1 MKGND
6 ATVEHLQKVLIAELT
21 AVNQYFLHSRMFENW
36 GLHKLAKYEYEESID
51 EMRHADHLIKRIL
64 FLEGL
69 PNLQRLEKLFIGQD
83 APEML
88 RCDLKLEEIAMPL
101 LREADRSLRKHRR
114 LRFTNPLRSNPQ
126 GRGGARRLPRNPAPA
141 DRHDGRRELYPA
153 AERGRR
159 GLTIPTHPAP
169 QPERFTQTRTRGCR
183 SLRTQS
189 PRPEAATRFSMVR
202 SVPSTASLHSL
213 PTARRR
219 TAAMAA
225 CSSPTRRRVPRRHGR
240 S

>member
-83 APEML
+83 VPEML

-101 LREADRSLRKHRR
+101 LRDAIAHCESVGDYVSRILFDRILKTEEKHVDF
-114 LRFTNPLRSNPQ
+114 LEIQLQQIEMMGVENYIQLQSE
-126 GRGGARRLPRNPAPA
+126 GAE
-141 DRHDGRRELYPA
+141 D
-153 AERGRR
+153 
-159 GLTIPTHPAP
+159 
-169 QPERFTQTRTRGCR
+169 
-183 SLRTQS
+183 
-189 PRPEAATRFSMVR
+189 
-202 SVPSTASLHSL
+202 
-213 PTARRR
+213 
-219 TAAMAA
+219 
-225 CSSPTRRRVPRRHGR
+225 
-240 S
+240 

>member
-101 LREADRSLRKHRR
+101 LREAIAHCESIGDYVSRTLFDRILKAEEEHVDFLETQLQQIDMMGVENYIQLQSE
-114 LRFTNPLRSNPQ
+114 
-126 GRGGARRLPRNPAPA
+126 GAE
-141 DRHDGRRELYPA
+141 D
-153 AERGRR
+153 
-159 GLTIPTHPAP
+159 
-169 QPERFTQTRTRGCR
+169 
-183 SLRTQS
+183 
-189 PRPEAATRFSMVR
+189 
-202 SVPSTASLHSL
+202 
-213 PTARRR
+213 
-219 TAAMAA
+219 
-225 CSSPTRRRVPRRHGR
+225 
-240 S
+240 

>member
-88 RCDLKLEEIAMPL
+88 RCDLKLEKIAMPL
-101 LREADRSLRKHRR
+101 LREAIAHCESTGDYVSRTLFDRILKAEEEHVDFLETQLQQVEMMGVENYIQLQSE
-114 LRFTNPLRSNPQ
+114 
-126 GRGGARRLPRNPAPA
+126 GAE
-141 DRHDGRRELYPA
+141 D
-153 AERGRR
+153 
-159 GLTIPTHPAP
+159 
-169 QPERFTQTRTRGCR
+169 
-183 SLRTQS
+183 
-189 PRPEAATRFSMVR
+189 
-202 SVPSTASLHSL
+202 
-213 PTARRR
+213 
-219 TAAMAA
+219 
-225 CSSPTRRRVPRRHGR
+225 
-240 S
+240 

>member
-1 MKGND
+1 MKGSD

-83 APEML
+83 VPEIL

-101 LREADRSLRKHRR
+101 LRDAIAHCESAGDYVSRTLFDGILKAEEEHVDFLETQLQQIELMGVENYIQLQSE
-114 LRFTNPLRSNPQ
+114 
-126 GRGGARRLPRNPAPA
+126 GAE
-141 DRHDGRRELYPA
+141 D
-153 AERGRR
+153 
-159 GLTIPTHPAP
+159 
-169 QPERFTQTRTRGCR
+169 
-183 SLRTQS
+183 
-189 PRPEAATRFSMVR
+189 
-202 SVPSTASLHSL
+202 
-213 PTARRR
+213 
-219 TAAMAA
+219 
-225 CSSPTRRRVPRRHGR
+225 
-240 S
+240 

>member
-101 LREADRSLRKHRR
+101 LREAIAHCESIGDYVSRTLFDRILKAEEEHVDFLETQLQQIEMMGVENYIQLQSE
-114 LRFTNPLRSNPQ
+114 
-126 GRGGARRLPRNPAPA
+126 GAE
-141 DRHDGRRELYPA
+141 D
-153 AERGRR
+153 
-159 GLTIPTHPAP
+159 
-169 QPERFTQTRTRGCR
+169 
-183 SLRTQS
+183 
-189 PRPEAATRFSMVR
+189 
-202 SVPSTASLHSL
+202 
-213 PTARRR
+213 
-219 TAAMAA
+219 
-225 CSSPTRRRVPRRHGR
+225 
-240 S
+240 

>member
-101 LREADRSLRKHRR
+101 LREAIAHCESTGDYVSRTLFDRILKAEEEHVDFLETQLQQVEMMGVENYIQLQSE
-114 LRFTNPLRSNPQ
+114 
-126 GRGGARRLPRNPAPA
+126 GAE
-141 DRHDGRRELYPA
+141 D
-153 AERGRR
+153 
-159 GLTIPTHPAP
+159 
-169 QPERFTQTRTRGCR
+169 
-183 SLRTQS
+183 
-189 PRPEAATRFSMVR
+189 
-202 SVPSTASLHSL
+202 
-213 PTARRR
+213 
-219 TAAMAA
+219 
-225 CSSPTRRRVPRRHGR
+225 
-240 S
+240 